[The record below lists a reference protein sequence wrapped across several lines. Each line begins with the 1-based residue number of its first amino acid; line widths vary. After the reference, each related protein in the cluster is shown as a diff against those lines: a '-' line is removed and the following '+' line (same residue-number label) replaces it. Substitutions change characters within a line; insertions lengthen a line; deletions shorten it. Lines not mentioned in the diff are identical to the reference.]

1 MSEEQLKKKKRIRGG
16 HKAYVTSTLE
26 KIQGL
31 LREFDPSTLNQ
42 LKTYQIAL
50 TEKLR
55 VLGDLDEE
63 ILGLINRPRNRGHW
77 NLQRIYPRNDRENR

>member
-16 HKAYVTSTLE
+16 HKAYVTSALE

-31 LREFDPSTLNQ
+31 LGEFDPSTSNQ
-42 LKTYQIAL
+42 LKTYRIAL

-55 VLGDLDEE
+55 VLGDLD
-63 ILGLINRPRNRGHW
+63 
-77 NLQRIYPRNDRENR
+77 